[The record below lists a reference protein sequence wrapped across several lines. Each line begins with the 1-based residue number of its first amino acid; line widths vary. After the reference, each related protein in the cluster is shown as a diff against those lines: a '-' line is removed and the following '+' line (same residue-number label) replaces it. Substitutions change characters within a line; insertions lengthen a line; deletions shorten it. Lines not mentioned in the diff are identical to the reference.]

1 MSNEFVDEEFLPN
14 EYSLMGKNKEGT
26 YLDPV
31 ESRHK
36 LVVPQEVEWRRI
48 ADIVPKPAIFED
60 TINMDLIKYGRV
72 SLPYLYCV
80 LSSLATHYPAIFNK
94 IILTKEY
101 NPEGKYEV
109 RLYVDGEFKT
119 IVVDDYFPC
128 IRGTNVYYF
137 TRPANFEMWPI
148 LIEKAWAKVNGG
160 YLNIVNCWP
169 GDFFRALTGFTY
181 DEYVHPA
188 MDKETLFKEL
198 DEVFKNKG
206 LAFGLTIEDPEV
218 EAKGLFSLHSYVLEA
233 VEKVEVEQD
242 KFVHLVKI
250 RDAEEEANWVGD
262 YAPNSTAWTEAIKS
276 KISPEKL
283 NMKDYEYWMTL
294 EDYFRL
300 FIRTDVCHM
309 LTDGFTSYF
318 KFDKL
323 DTPKVFDFSVEEDG
337 LVAISLLEKNWHY
350 HRELRNISHPTSLIV
365 AEYDPS
371 NKAIKAIYS
380 KYECNEDLDLTKTL
394 KKGFYLAWA
403 FKTKDPNEQIAP
415 EELIVRFESKV
426 KVTVAPVGDDVN
438 FGLVKN
444 IICSYLKEVNKDKI
458 KPDDFFYAVDNTFD
472 KSGIGYQMVINPLK
486 NVHQTWKVDAS
497 ATHGYLILPQTDK
510 TEFEVTIGY
519 EDYEVIVGIQRYKY
533 GTLCLN
539 LGIDASVVRGSQ
551 DPPKVEPKPTFD
563 EFYLKDNSTFKPVDQ
578 NPTFPSAEL
587 TKVDKYPTVNHWDLF
602 LEKYKPTFPL
612 IIDELGK
619 LQPLTDEKFDLNIIE
634 RNGNLYIGEADYGIR
649 YGRGAYIFANEGTTY
664 IGYWDRGLQHPRGK
678 VFDKNNKLV
687 FEGEYRK
694 GAREGKG
701 VYNYEGGE
709 VYDGMFVNGKREG
722 KGVFTWR
729 DGLKWEGGF
738 KNDDLNG
745 EGTFTD
751 GKETFNAT
759 FKDGEIVEN

>member
-1 MSNEFVDEEFLPN
+1 MNILLWE
-14 EYSLMGKNKEGT
+14 KTKKE
-26 YLDPV
+26 
-31 ESRHK
+31 
-36 LVVPQEVEWRRI
+36 Q
-48 ADIVPKPAIFED
+48 FED

-80 LSSLATHYPAIFNK
+80 LSSLATHYPAIFTK

-188 MDKETLFKEL
+188 MEKETLFKEL

-206 LAFGLTIEDPEV
+206 LGFGLTIENPEV
-218 EAKGLFSLHSYVLEA
+218 EEKGLFSLHSYVLEA

-283 NMKDYEYWMTL
+283 NTKDYEYWMTL

-300 FIRTDVCHM
+300 FIRTDICHM

-371 NKAIKAIYS
+371 NKRILFS
-380 KYECNEDLDLTKTL
+380 M
-394 KKGFYLAWA
+394 GF
-403 FKTKDPNEQIAP
+403 
-415 EELIVRFESKV
+415 
-426 KVTVAPVGDDVN
+426 
-438 FGLVKN
+438 
-444 IICSYLKEVNKDKI
+444 
-458 KPDDFFYAVDNTFD
+458 
-472 KSGIGYQMVINPLK
+472 
-486 NVHQTWKVDAS
+486 
-497 ATHGYLILPQTDK
+497 
-510 TEFEVTIGY
+510 
-519 EDYEVIVGIQRYKY
+519 
-533 GTLCLN
+533 
-539 LGIDASVVRGSQ
+539 
-551 DPPKVEPKPTFD
+551 
-563 EFYLKDNSTFKPVDQ
+563 
-578 NPTFPSAEL
+578 
-587 TKVDKYPTVNHWDLF
+587 
-602 LEKYKPTFPL
+602 
-612 IIDELGK
+612 
-619 LQPLTDEKFDLNIIE
+619 
-634 RNGNLYIGEADYGIR
+634 
-649 YGRGAYIFANEGTTY
+649 
-664 IGYWDRGLQHPRGK
+664 
-678 VFDKNNKLV
+678 
-687 FEGEYRK
+687 
-694 GAREGKG
+694 
-701 VYNYEGGE
+701 
-709 VYDGMFVNGKREG
+709 
-722 KGVFTWR
+722 
-729 DGLKWEGGF
+729 
-738 KNDDLNG
+738 
-745 EGTFTD
+745 
-751 GKETFNAT
+751 
-759 FKDGEIVEN
+759 